1 MTGAA
6 LAGNERGLELKE
18 PGQGGHRGAL
28 RQPAFLKPAAPKPD
42 QDVCLSSDS
51 GRLGGR
57 SRCQAHFT
65 EMSRCSEQSHG
76 FGVRT
81 LGSWLQLSHLL
92 LTLGKLHK

>member
-18 PGQGGHRGAL
+18 PGQGGHGGAL

-81 LGSWLQLSHLL
+81 LGSWPQLSHLL